1 MGEYQH
7 LSDSELFVIQQSHE
21 ILCKLPMYIL
31 DGDIYVCVCVYIYIY
46 IYICISI
53 LKNNSIKSTI
63 STHLQFYSAILTFY
77 LIKRNFYLG
86 DSDTSS

>member
-31 DGDIYVCVCVYIYIY
+31 DGDICVCVCVCVCVYIYMH
-46 IYICISI
+46 
-53 LKNNSIKSTI
+53 KHFEK
-63 STHLQFYSAILTFY
+63 
-77 LIKRNFYLG
+77 
-86 DSDTSS
+86 